1 MSTLFVV
8 GIGPGGLNHMTFE
21 AREAIERAD
30 VVVGYH
36 TYLEFIESLLE
47 GKEVISSGMTREVER
62 CRRALEAAA
71 SGKTVA
77 LVSSGD
83 AGIYGMAGLVMELAG
98 SVKDKDAAPE
108 IIVVP
113 GVSAL
118 QSAAAVLGAPLMQD
132 FSVISLSDLLTQ
144 WDVIERRRALA
155 PPGFRIALLTP
166 AARGGCGTWK
176 RREISFFLP
185 IRCRP
190 VGTGRHACRQGRN
203 RRYHPATC
211 SPAGTCLRHLRQFVH
226 LRG

>member
-1 MSTLFVV
+1 MMSTLFVV

-113 GVSAL
+113 EVSAL
-118 QSAAAVLGAPLMQD
+118 HSAAQC
-132 FSVISLSDLLTQ
+132 SV
-144 WDVIERRRALA
+144 RR
-155 PPGFRIALLTP
+155 
-166 AARGGCGTWK
+166 
-176 RREISFFLP
+176 
-185 IRCRP
+185 
-190 VGTGRHACRQGRN
+190 
-203 RRYHPATC
+203 
-211 SPAGTCLRHLRQFVH
+211 
-226 LRG
+226 